1 LTVSTALRLVLVMVL
16 WAGCFPFITLGLD
29 MAPHLAFATLRAV
42 LAGLVLILIGAMLHR
57 PLPSG
62 RRSWSLITLTGLGAT
77 TLGFLGMFHAAEF
90 VSPGIASVIANSQ
103 PLLTVGLAYLFLDER
118 IGSIGIAGIVAGFL
132 GILAIASPGL
142 SGGDTQAYALGVAY
156 IILAAVGV
164 AIGNI
169 AIKRLPDDV
178 DGLMAM
184 GFQLL
189 IGSVALGVFAVSTE
203 DLRSMVWTGDFVI
216 ILVVL
221 STLGTSAVF
230 WLWFST
236 LRHVA
241 LSRAVAFTFLI
252 PLFGL
257 VIGSVLFDERL
268 GRVEIL
274 GASLIVAGILAVQFS
289 GPSRQR
295 KSA

>member
-1 LTVSTALRLVLVMVL
+1 MTVSTALRLVLVMIL
-16 WAGCFPFITLGLD
+16 WAGCFPLITLGLD
-29 MAPHLAFATLRAV
+29 MAPHLAFATLRAA
-42 LAGLVLILIGAMLHR
+42 LAGFVLILIGTLLHR

-62 RRSWSLITLTGLGAT
+62 KHSWGLVTVTGLGAT
-77 TLGFLGMFHAAEF
+77 TLGFLGMFHAAEY

-103 PLLTVGLAYLFLDER
+103 PLLTVSLAYLFLDER
-118 IGSIGIAGIVAGFL
+118 IGSIGIAGIVTGFL

-142 SGGDTQAYALGVAY
+142 SGGGAQSYALGIAY

-169 AIKRLPDDV
+169 AIKRLPDDI
-178 DGLMAM
+178 DGIMAM

-203 DLRSMVWTGDFVI
+203 DLRSMVWTADFVT

-241 LSRAVAFTFLI
+241 LSRAVAFTFLV

-257 VIGSVLFDERL
+257 VIGGVLFDERL

-274 GASLIVAGILAVQFS
+274 GASLIIAGILAVQFS

>member
-1 LTVSTALRLVLVMVL
+1 
-16 WAGCFPFITLGLD
+16 

-42 LAGLVLILIGAMLHR
+42 LAGLVLILIGALLHR

-62 RRSWSLITLTGLGAT
+62 RRSWGLVALTGFGAT
-77 TLGFLGMFHAAEF
+77 ALGFFGMFHAAEY
-90 VSPGIASVIANSQ
+90 VSPGIASVIANTQ
-103 PLLTVGLAYLFLDER
+103 PLLTVGLAYLILDER
-118 IGSIGIAGIVAGFL
+118 IGSIGIAGIVTGFL

-142 SGGDTQAYALGVAY
+142 SGGGAQDYALGIAY

-178 DGLMAM
+178 DGIMAM

-189 IGSVALGVFAVSTE
+189 IGSVALGVLAVSTE

-236 LRHVA
+236 LRQVA
-241 LSRAVAFTFLI
+241 LSRAVAFTFLV

-257 VIGSVLFDERL
+257 VIGRILFAERL
-268 GRVEIL
+268 GQVEIL
-274 GASLIVAGILAVQFS
+274 GASLIVAGILTVQFS

-295 KSA
+295 KPA

>member
-1 LTVSTALRLVLVMVL
+1 MIL
-16 WAGCFPFITLGLD
+16 WAGCFPLITLGLD

-42 LAGLVLILIGAMLHR
+42 LAGLVLILIGALLHR

-62 RRSWSLITLTGLGAT
+62 RRSWGLVALTGLGAT
-77 TLGFLGMFHAAEF
+77 ALGFFGMFHAAEY
-90 VSPGIASVIANSQ
+90 VSPGIASVIANTQ

-118 IGSIGIAGIVAGFL
+118 IGSIGIAGIVTGFL

-142 SGGDTQAYALGVAY
+142 SDGGAQDYALGIAY

-178 DGLMAM
+178 DGIMAM

-189 IGSVALGVFAVSTE
+189 IGSMALGVLAVSTE

-241 LSRAVAFTFLI
+241 LSRAVAFTFLV

-257 VIGSVLFDERL
+257 VIGGVLFDERL
-268 GRVEIL
+268 GQVEIL